1 MTGVAAVSA
10 IPFAA
15 ALVLGVGGF
24 AALIPFLIEES
35 RTPAR
40 VRAPRAPVRLITPW
54 IDRVPPLHGVIRET
68 AMDQRPAESPVP
80 VVVHHRISRVRLVVT
95 VGTLVVWSVWS
106 VRRPRQIGRH
116 D

>member
-10 IPFAA
+10 IPFAL

-40 VRAPRAPVRLITPW
+40 ARAPRATARFITPW
-54 IDRVPPLHGVIRET
+54 IDRVPPLLGVIREP
-68 AMDQRPAESPVP
+68 AVDQRSAESPAP

-95 VGTLVVWSVWS
+95 VGALVVWSVWS
-106 VRRPRQIGRH
+106 VRKPRQIGRH